1 VAQDSRPSDLY
12 PNGWV
17 KVPYELLEDPALTAS
32 DKLVFVAVASW
43 VQLKKTI
50 TYREIRQRSGL
61 TSWRAIRRSLLRL
74 VEAGYLTMEVRGK
87 GQRGGN
93 RFTLNPIPPAPRAG
107 ASDAGGAP
115 KTPRALL
122 REQGLPLSREQDH
135 KRASLEIERSSSS
148 ETITPEQLAAGH
160 RAVDQKISNGLA
172 VMNRDALAR
181 KIALEDFDENG
192 NPTTGNGSPTE
203 PPKPAIDSQ
212 VEACSLC
219 DFRGFRLEPWATADD
234 PLPIVPPI
242 HCDHTVATLEETS

>member
-1 VAQDSRPSDLY
+1 MAQDSRPSDLY

-32 DKLVFVAVASW
+32 DKLVYVAVASW

-107 ASDAGGAP
+107 APEAGGAQGAVKDLP
-115 KTPRALL
+115 P
-122 REQGLPLSREQDH
+122 EQGLPLPREQDR
-135 KRASLEIERSSSS
+135 KRASSEIDRGSSSDD
-148 ETITPEQLAAGH
+148 ITPQQWEAAE
-160 RAVDQKISNGLA
+160 RALKAREANGYAAHSNRA
-172 VMNRDALAR
+172 ALVRKMAR
-181 KIALEDFDENG
+181 EDYRSD
-192 NPTTGNGSPTE
+192 GSPTNPDIHTSG
-203 PPKPAIDSQ
+203 PPKPAIDPE
-212 VEACSLC
+212 VKACEDC
-219 DFRGFRLEPWATADD
+219 DHRGLRLAPGATPDD
-234 PLPIVPPI
+234 PFPIIPVVP
-242 HCDHTVATLEETS
+242 CDHSVAS